1 MSAPNVTFSL
11 NSKTAKI
18 YGNLWP
24 TRKKV
29 SKEKVNIAA
38 QQKKKALKLK
48 RHFVFLP
55 KMRKKLS

>member
-29 SKEKVNIAA
+29 SKKKVNIAA
-38 QQKKKALKLK
+38 QQKKK
-48 RHFVFLP
+48 H
-55 KMRKKLS
+55 

>member
-38 QQKKKALKLK
+38 QQKKK
-48 RHFVFLP
+48 H
-55 KMRKKLS
+55 